1 MSAEGARG
9 GSPSTSTPWLALAL
23 CLALAVA
30 LVPSLAHAQTLVVWH
45 AYGDSEAA
53 GLAAAARAFE
63 ADHPGVHV
71 DLVASPFGAY
81 ASRLRTAIPSG
92 HGPDLFIDA
101 HNRLSTYVTERLV
114 EPFGALDTSDFP
126 PSAVEALRYQD
137 TLWGAPLS
145 MKCLVLYVWP
155 QDGEATPTTLEE
167 IEALTQRTPE
177 GSYPL
182 AWELG
187 STYATAG
194 LFAAYGARMIDADGA
209 FAADTPGGA
218 RALEHLVRLQEH
230 GVVPAEATTNL
241 VRDLFRSHRA
251 RAAISGPWLAPDLD
265 PAADWLVVPLPSVQ
279 DAGGARMVPYSTIE
293 AAMVPAHAAHAELA
307 RELARY
313 LAGPEGA
320 RRRALAGGHVVASLA
335 AWRTPELASARVLS
349 AFHEAALA
357 AEPTPTHPHMDLVF
371 GPMDRA
377 TQKVLRGDA
386 TPEIALAEAAHRFE
400 DETRAAPPPRDPTL
414 GLVFAS
420 SLMVLALGLA
430 LARLRDPSM
439 RAALVRSMPAYAWIT
454 HAFLAVFVLVVVP
467 LLVGAATSLF
477 AGNPDLHY
485 VGVANYVD
493 ILTNRGGELLGHGSF
508 WAVLGV
514 TVLWTVVNVAFHVGI
529 GVGLALLLS
538 RKTVKLRGVTRVLLV
553 VPWAVPSYVTA
564 LAWRGM
570 FHRQLGAINA
580 ILALFD
586 VEPVSWFAHFS
597 TAFTANVATN
607 VWLGFPFM
615 MVVTLG
621 ALTSIPKDLYEA
633 ADLDGATAMQKL
645 TRITLPMLAPALL
658 PAVAMGA
665 VWTFN
670 MFNVVFLVSAGEP
683 DGTTEILVSEAY
695 RWAFTRG
702 HQIGYAAAYSV
713 LIFAI
718 LAGLTRMLP
727 RERKREAS

>member
-1 MSAEGARG
+1 
-9 GSPSTSTPWLALAL
+9 
-23 CLALAVA
+23 V
-30 LVPSLAHAQTLVVWH
+30 HAQTVVVWH
-45 AYGDSEAA
+45 AYGESEAA
-53 GLAAAARAFE
+53 GLADAARAWE
-63 ADHPGVHV
+63 AEHPGVHV

-92 HGPDLFIDA
+92 HGPDLFVDA

-114 EPFGALDTSDFP
+114 EPFGALETSDLP
-126 PSAVEALRYQD
+126 ASAIEALRYEG

-145 MKCLVLYVWP
+145 MKCLALYVWRGAP
-155 QDGEATPTTLEE
+155 DDAPIVTLEQL
-167 IEALTQRTPE
+167 EALASDAPVGT
-177 GSYPL
+177 YPL

-187 STYATAG
+187 STYATEG
-194 LFAAYGARMIDADGA
+194 LFAAYGTQMIDARGD
-209 FAADTPGGA
+209 FAAADPAGA
-218 RALEHLVRLQEH
+218 RALAHLARLQEH
-230 GVVPAEATTNL
+230 GVVPPEATTNL
-241 VRDLFRSHRA
+241 VRDLFRSHRV
-251 RAAISGPWLAPDLD
+251 RAAISGPWLAPDL
-265 PAADWLVVPLPSVQ
+265 PASSDWSVQPLPEVEG
-279 DAGGARMVPYSTIE
+279 AGGARMVPYSTIE
-293 AAMVPAHAAHAELA
+293 AAMVPTQAHQPELA
-307 RELARY
+307 RDLARY
-313 LAGPEGA
+313 LAGREGSV
-320 RRRALAGGHVVASLA
+320 RRALVGGHVVASIA
-335 AWRTPELASARVLS
+335 AWRAPSLSGQRVLS
-349 AFHEAALA
+349 AFRDAALA
-357 AEPTPTHPHMDLVF
+357 AQPTPTHPHMDLVF

-377 TQKVLRGDA
+377 IQKVLRGDA
-386 TPEIALAEAAHRFE
+386 TPEVALAEAAHRFA
-400 DETRAAPPPRDPTL
+400 DETRAAPAPRDPTL
-414 GLVFAS
+414 GIVS
-420 SLMVLALGLA
+420 SSSMLILMLGLA

-439 RAALVRSMPAYAWIT
+439 RAALVRSMPAYAWIA

-493 ILTNRGGELLGHGSF
+493 ILTNRGGDLLGHGSF
-508 WAVLGV
+508 WAVLAV

-529 GVGLALLLS
+529 GVGLALLLT
-538 RKTVKLRGVTRVLLV
+538 RKTVKLRGLTRVLLV

-580 ILALFD
+580 ILALLG

-633 ADLDGATAMQKL
+633 ADLDGATALQKL

-727 RERKREAS
+727 RERKREAA